1 MSGAAQSATAAP
13 GNAGGG
19 SAPGPALDVA
29 RWFAAHHGRPFSAEG
44 VRARLAHG
52 ADPRDPGVI
61 AQGLA
66 AVGLKSRLVPRRVK
80 RIDPAV
86 LPCLLFGIWNAGN
99 QFNTANGIEDATLTM
114 DLTRGALMVLPIVFV
129 SYLVGGLWEVLFAV
143 VRRHEIN
150 EGFLVTGML
159 FPLTLAPTIPL
170 WQVAVGISFGIVIGK
185 EIFGG
190 VGYNILNPALTARAF
205 LFFAYPAQ
213 ISGDKVWVGSLS
225 EAPIINSILGMS
237 GEYID
242 GVTRATP
249 LAIAAAAEKGTDAIQ
264 ALADQGYTLMNMTVG
279 NIPGSIGSTSVI
291 AIVLGIGF
299 LVLTGIASWRV
310 MLSGILGCVAMGAL
324 FNVLPLENSFAALPY
339 VYHLVMGGFL
349 FGIVF
354 MATDPVSCSATNT
367 GKLIYGFLIGVLTVL
382 IRVAN
387 PAYPE
392 GAMLAILFM
401 NVMAP
406 LIDHF
411 VVQGHIKKRTA
422 YARALNNA

>member
-1 MSGAAQSATAAP
+1 MKALFDFMDKNIAP
-13 GNAGGG
+13 LFEKGGKFERLYPLWEAGDTFNRTPGDVTP
-19 SAPGPALDVA
+19 SAPHVRDSIDQKRLMIFVIYAL
-29 RWFAAHHGRPFSAEG
+29 
-44 VRARLAHG
+44 
-52 ADPRDPGVI
+52 I
-61 AQGLA
+61 
-66 AVGLKSRLVPRRVK
+66 
-80 RIDPAV
+80 
-86 LPCLLFGIWNAGN
+86 PCILFGIWNAGN
-99 QFNTANGIEDATLTM
+99 QFNLANGIEATFGADM
-114 DLTRGALMVLPIVFV
+114 ARGALMVLPIIFV
-129 SYLVGGLWEVLFAV
+129 SYAVGGIWEVLFAV
-143 VRRHEIN
+143 IRRHEIN

-213 ISGDKVWVGSLS
+213 ISGDKVWVGSLAES
-225 EAPIINSILGMS
+225 PSIVNSILGHS
-237 GEYID
+237 GEYVD
-242 GVTRATP
+242 GVTQATP
-249 LAIAAAAEKGTDAIQ
+249 LAVAAAAKGSGMAAVDALNH
-264 ALADQGYTLMNMTVG
+264 AGYTIQNLTVG
-279 NIPGSIGSTSVI
+279 NIPGSIGSTSAI
-291 AIVLGIGF
+291 AVLIGMGF
-299 LVLTGIASWRV
+299 LILTGIASWRV
-310 MLSGILGCVAMGAL
+310 MLSGILGCGLMGLL
-324 FNVLPLENSFAALPY
+324 FNVLPLDNEFAALPY
-339 VYHLVMGGFL
+339 YYHIAMGGFL

-354 MATDPVSCSATNT
+354 MATDPVSASATNT
-367 GKLIYGFLIGVLTVL
+367 GKFIYGFLIGALTVL

-406 LIDHF
+406 LVDHF

>member
-1 MSGAAQSATAAP
+1 MKFLFDFMDKNIAP
-13 GNAGGG
+13 LFEKGGKFERLYPLFEAGDTFARTPADVTP
-19 SAPGPALDVA
+19 SAPHVRDSIDQKRLMVFVVYAL
-29 RWFAAHHGRPFSAEG
+29 
-44 VRARLAHG
+44 
-52 ADPRDPGVI
+52 
-61 AQGLA
+61 
-66 AVGLKSRLVPRRVK
+66 
-80 RIDPAV
+80 
-86 LPCLLFGIWNAGN
+86 LPCLFFGIWNAGY
-99 QFNTANGIEDATLTM
+99 QFNTSNGVEDATLMTH
-114 DLTRGALMVLPIVFV
+114 LLRGSAMVLPIVMV
-129 SYLVGGLWEVLFAV
+129 SYLVGGIWEVLFAV

-159 FPLTLAPTIPL
+159 FPLILPPTLPL

-213 ISGDKVWVGSLS
+213 ISGDKVWVGTAHTAFDNNLFFGTVA
-225 EAPIINSILGMS
+225 ENV
-237 GEYID
+237 D
-242 GVTRATP
+242 GVTMATP
-249 LAIAAAAEKGTDAIQ
+249 LAVAAAVEKGGDAAQI
-264 ALADQGYTLMNMTVG
+264 LADKEFGLWEMIAG
-279 NIPGSIGSTSVI
+279 HIPGCIGSTSVI
-291 AIVLGIGF
+291 AILLGMIF
-299 LVLTGIASWRV
+299 LIITGIASWRV
-310 MLSGILGCVAMGAL
+310 MASGIIGCVAMGAL
-324 FNVLPLENSFAALPY
+324 FNALPLDNAFAALPFA
-339 VYHLVMGGFL
+339 YHLVMGGFL

-367 GKLIYGFLIGVLTVL
+367 GKWIYGFLIGALTVL

-411 VVQGHIKKRTA
+411 VVQSHIKKRTA